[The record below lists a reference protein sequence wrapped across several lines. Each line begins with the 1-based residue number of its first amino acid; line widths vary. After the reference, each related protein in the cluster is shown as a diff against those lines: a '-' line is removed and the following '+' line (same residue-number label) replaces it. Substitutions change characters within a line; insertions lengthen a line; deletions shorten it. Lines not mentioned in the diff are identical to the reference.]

1 MVNRLKSSNSRD
13 QIEKKWSDAVE
24 LNQIKSSSKEY
35 KKIVAKRKGGTKVIT
50 KKNQTEQMEQYDS
63 ANSQLKK

>member
-1 MVNRLKSSNSRD
+1 M
-13 QIEKKWSDAVE
+13 E